1 MANYNIKRLYNN
13 RINYNSSADYIIV
26 MSDGASSKAL
36 VIIDVNAN
44 IVDMGIGKEILG
56 IASNVLLEDSGSA
69 NDSINLMSNVYT
81 SDFGV
86 GIDILK
92 SLFNDVAINDIVK
105 GIDGISLNP
114 VVMNFNDSGV
124 GVDAVSPKSVANYN
138 SRKTYNKKWDAGG
151 ASYNSYKH
159 HIVMVEDFGT
169 SSDALNLFFGDLNLT
184 DKIIT
189 KDNISILPVDV
200 SLSDKAIS
208 NDVMMLVSNIYTS
221 DFGDISDSLG
231 LLLEFPASEYLV
243 VTTHDIL
250 EPLGVKVTNDS
261 RHELMPSTRDSSE
274 EIPGMHGEIDFG
286 TELKARMLELSVV
299 TNNGYTSLEKS
310 DLQRLFA
317 MYLNPL
323 KGPKKLVFSD
333 DIDKCYLVKYS
344 GKIDPTNHPTWFQ
357 FAIPFKMS
365 DPFIYGTFDK
375 SLVGNGNLINSG
387 TYETGLIIEIQGP
400 ATNPTLTIGAEI
412 ITYSGTILGGQSL
425 VINTGKGT
433 VKIGPVNAMADYNG
447 ALPLLYPGETP
458 VAAPGNVTIRWKDK
472 WI

>member
-1 MANYNIKRLYNN
+1 MVKYNVNVLYNN
-13 RINYNSSADYIIV
+13 RNNYNSSTDFIV
-26 MSDGASSKAL
+26 VVSDGAKSSAL
-36 VIIDVNAN
+36 VVIDSSVSVNDLGSGVEYADVN
-44 IVDMGIGKEILG
+44 
-56 IASNVLLEDSGSA
+56 S
-69 NDSINLMSNVYT
+69 T
-81 SDFGV
+81 TF
-86 GIDILK
+86 
-92 SLFNDVAINDIVK
+92 INDRGTAV
-105 GIDGISLNP
+105 
-114 VVMNFNDSGV
+114 DSM
-124 GVDAVSPKSVANYN
+124 SYKPVANYN
-138 SRKTYNKKWDAGG
+138 SKKSYNKKWDAGG

-169 SSDALNLFFGDLNLT
+169 SSDALQLFFNGLNLT
-184 DKIIT
+184 DRIIVN
-189 KDNISILPVDV
+189 DSISISPVDV
-200 SLSDKAIS
+200 NLSDKAMSKDAMELI
-208 NDVMMLVSNIYTS
+208 SNIYTS
-221 DFGDISDSLG
+221 DFGVG
-231 LLLEFPASEYLV
+231 LDALDMLLEFSASEYLV
-243 VTTHDIL
+243 VTTHNIL

-261 RHELMPSTRDSSE
+261 RHELMPSTRDSAE

-286 TELKARMLELSVV
+286 TEFKARMLELSVV

-317 MYLNPL
+317 MYLNPIR
-323 KGPKKLVFSD
+323 GAKKLVFSD
-333 DIDKCYLVKYS
+333 DIDKCYMVKYS

-412 ITYSGTILGGQSL
+412 ITYSGTIPGGQSL

-458 VAAPGNVTIRWKDK
+458 VVAPGNVTIRWKDK